1 MSRSVI
7 ILVATLLA
15 GLLVAPASRA
25 AECNFVAGDINF
37 GTYDLLASQPTVTSG
52 SITVTCN
59 PAKPRLVT
67 VSLSTGQSG
76 TFTPRQMSAGISDR
90 LLYNI
95 FTDSSLT
102 TVFGD
107 GNGGSR
113 RLINTLDKNV
123 PWVISYYGRIP
134 AGQDVAAGFYSDRLV
149 LTVDF

>member
-1 MSRSVI
+1 MLLTI
-7 ILVATLLA
+7 LLA
-15 GLLVAPASRA
+15 GHLAAPALRA

-37 GTYDLLASQPTVTSG
+37 GTYDLLTNQPSVTSG
-52 SITVTCN
+52 TVTVTCN

-67 VSLSTGQSG
+67 VTLSAGQSG
-76 TFTPRQMSAGISDR
+76 TFASRQMSAGPGDR

-95 FTDSSLT
+95 FTDSSFT

-113 RLINTLDKNV
+113 SLTNSVIKNV
-123 PWVISYYGRIP
+123 PWVITYYGRMP
-134 AGQDVAAGFYSDRLV
+134 AGQDVAAGLYGDRLV

>member
-1 MSRSVI
+1 MSRSVALLLTI
-7 ILVATLLA
+7 LLA
-15 GLLVAPASRA
+15 GLLAPPAPRA

-67 VSLSTGQSG
+67 VTLSTGQAG
-76 TFTPRQMSAGISDR
+76 TFASRQMSAGPGDR

-95 FTDSSLT
+95 FIDSSLT

-113 RLINTLDKNV
+113 SLTNSVVKNV
-123 PWVISYYGRIP
+123 PWVITYYGRMP
-134 AGQDVAAGFYSDRLV
+134 AGQDVAAGLYGDRLV

>member
-1 MSRSVI
+1 MSRSA
-7 ILVATLLA
+7 ILVTTLLA
-15 GLLVAPASRA
+15 GLLAAPASRA
-25 AECNFVAGDINF
+25 AECNFTAGDINF

-52 SITVTCN
+52 SITITCN

-76 TFTPRQMSAGISDR
+76 TFTSRQMSAGVSDR

-95 FTDSSLT
+95 FTDSSFT

-134 AGQDVAAGFYSDRLV
+134 TGQDVSAGYYSDRLV